1 MNALEREAYLAQS
14 VRTFE
19 QTNKERGL
27 PLMNKW
33 ISNASVLALLCAAQ
47 PTLAQ
52 TAPAANETDT
62 LSEVIV
68 TGTRL
73 SGVRAADSAAPVQVV
88 DQSALLKT
96 GAVDLTAALS
106 SSVPSLNI
114 NTTGYDAAALNV
126 QAALRGLSP
135 NDTLVLIDGKRI
147 HGTANLAVDSG
158 SPYSGSATV
167 DLSWIPVAAIDH
179 VEVLT
184 DGAAAQYGTDAI
196 AGVVNIILKKGVDAG
211 SLSATGGQYFN
222 SEGATGS
229 WSLNHGF
236 NLNDRGFL
244 NVTLE
249 EKRQNYTYEGIGDER
264 YQSANGKQLATCTGG
279 QSEFSAFPF
288 PCLQLPD
295 TSVGNAANFPY
306 ENRAIGA
313 PTYTQY
319 NGMFNAGY
327 DVTPNLQLYG
337 FGSFGYRQSE
347 HYENYRPPSNT
358 EGVTSTG
365 QTVIPFVDG
374 FDPSEQIKEH
384 NDTITAGFKGA
395 IDTLNFDFS
404 STYGH
409 DYVPI
414 YVINSANNG
423 QFAALQ
429 SESATPLTPQTNF
442 NDGAFE
448 TTQWTNTLDLSKDF
462 AVGLASPLNIA
473 GGAEFRHETFA
484 ISAGEPASYVDGGVQ
499 SYAGFLPLDAGGH
512 HREVAAGYIDA
523 AVNPIAALHV
533 DVAGRYEHYSD
544 FGDAL
549 VGKFTA
555 RYDFNPMFAVR
566 GTVSN
571 GFRAPTLAEEYYS
584 STQVSPTA
592 AVAQLP
598 PNSAAALDAGFKPL
612 EPEKSTNYSVGFVA
626 HPMDRM
632 QITLDA
638 YDIQLNDRIEP
649 TNAFYGEFSG
659 TIIDNNIMNTVAAR
673 GVAIQS
679 GLQSVGISTFT
690 NAANT
695 NTVGLDLTSNY
706 ASDFGAFGDV
716 DWSIGFNYN
725 HTRFTS
731 ISALPAAAACAG
743 ATCAA
748 LGQTP
753 GASLIT
759 PEGQSDLV
767 NATPQE
773 KVILQGLWTLGQWR
787 VNLRETIYGPTHELN
802 VAPGLNAGSG
812 GQFVEQINTTG
823 ITDLDIGYKV
833 TRYLQFDVGANNL
846 FNKFPPTAPV
856 LGGQPADGL
865 LVFHVPY
872 TFAPWGINGGYYYGR
887 VTLNW

>member
-1 MNALEREAYLAQS
+1 MKKRVS
-14 VRTFE
+14 
-19 QTNKERGL
+19 
-27 PLMNKW
+27 
-33 ISNASVLALLCAAQ
+33 SASVLALMCAAE
-47 PTLAQ
+47 PAMAQ
-52 TAPAANETDT
+52 TAIPAGALDEGSTT
-62 LSEVIV
+62 LTEVIV

-73 SGVRAADSAAPVQVV
+73 AGVRAADSAAPVQVV

-106 SSVPSLNI
+106 SGVPSLNI

-135 NDTLVLIDGKRI
+135 NDTLVLVDGKRI

-158 SPYSGSATV
+158 SPFSGSATV
-167 DLSWIPVAAIDH
+167 DLSWIPVGAIDH

-196 AGVVNIILKKGVDAG
+196 AGVVNIILKKGADSG
-211 SLSATGGQYFN
+211 SLVATGGQYYN

-229 WSLNHGF
+229 WSVNHGF
-236 NLNDRGFL
+236 SLGDKGFL

-249 EKRQNYTYEGIGDER
+249 QKRQNHTYQGIGDER
-264 YQSANGKQLATCTGG
+264 YQGANGKQLATCGAG

-288 PCLQLPD
+288 PCLQPPD
-295 TSVGNAANFPY
+295 TNVGNATNFPY

-319 NGMFNAGY
+319 NGMLNAGY
-327 DVTPNLQLYG
+327 NITPDLQLYG
-337 FGSFGYRQSE
+337 FGSFGYRNSQ
-347 HYENYRPPSNT
+347 HFENYRPPSNT
-358 EGVTSTG
+358 EGVTTTG
-365 QTVIPFVDG
+365 ETVIPFADG
-374 FDPSEQIKEH
+374 FEPQEQIKEH
-384 NDTITAGFKGA
+384 NATVTAGFKGA
-395 IDTLNFDFS
+395 LSTLSFDIS
-404 STYGH
+404 STYGR
-409 DYVPI
+409 DQVPI

-423 QFAALQ
+423 LFAALQ
-429 SESATPLTPQTNF
+429 SQSATPLTPQTNF
-442 NDGAFE
+442 GNGAFE
-448 TTQWTNTLDLSKDF
+448 TTQWTNTLDLSQDF
-462 AVGLASPLNIA
+462 AVGLATPLNVA

-484 ISAGEPASYVDGGVQ
+484 ISAGEPASYLDGGVQ

-512 HREVAAGYIDA
+512 HREVEAGYIDA
-523 AVNPIAALHV
+523 AVNPITALHV

-555 RYDFNPMFAVR
+555 RYDFNPQFALR
-566 GTVSN
+566 GTISN

-584 STQVSPTA
+584 STQVSPVL

-612 EPEKSTNYSVGFVA
+612 GPEKSVNYSVGFVT
-626 HPMDRM
+626 HPVEHM

-638 YDIQLNDRIEP
+638 YDIQLHDRIEP

-659 TIIDNNIMNTVAAR
+659 SVIDNNILNTVAAR
-673 GVAIQS
+673 GVAILP
-679 GLQSVGISTFT
+679 GLQSIGISTFT
-690 NAANT
+690 NAAST
-695 NTVGLDLTSNY
+695 NTVGIDLTGNY
-706 ASDFGAFGDV
+706 ASDLRAYGHV
-716 DWSIGFNYN
+716 DWTAGFNYN
-725 HTRFTS
+725 HSRFTS
-731 ISALPAAAACAG
+731 IASLPAAAACG
-743 ATCAA
+743 NATCAA

-759 PEGQSDLV
+759 PEGQSDLI

-773 KVILQGLWTLGQWR
+773 KVILQGLWTLGDWS
-787 VNLRETIYGPTHELN
+787 VNLRETLYGPTHELT
-802 VAPGLNAGSG
+802 VAPGLSSGNG
-812 GQFVEQINTTG
+812 GQFVEQVNTTG

-833 TRYLQFDVGANNL
+833 TKHLQVDVGANNL
-846 FNKFPPTAPV
+846 FNKFPPRAPV
-856 LGGQPADGL
+856 FGGQPADGL
-865 LVFHVPY
+865 LVFNVPY